1 MKKYSIKIFRETL
14 LISMLIF
21 CLCTIS
27 ASVSES
33 SASINNLSNDFFI
46 KNGYAN
52 TGAKN
57 IVAAI
62 YLDYRL
68 LDSVFESS
76 LLLVTIAG
84 VLHIAKS
91 EDSID

>member
-1 MKKYSIKIFRETL
+1 MKKSLIKILRETTL
-14 LISMLIF
+14 LSMLAF
-21 CLCTIS
+21 CLWALS
-27 ASVSES
+27 AAAAES
-33 SASINNLSNDFFI
+33 SGSISSISKDFFMG
-46 KNGYAN
+46 NGYMD
-52 TGAKN
+52 TGASN

-68 LDSVFESS
+68 LDSIFESS

-84 VLHIAKS
+84 VLHISKS

>member
-1 MKKYSIKIFRETL
+1 MKKTSIKILRETL
-14 LISMLIF
+14 LISMLLF
-21 CLCTIS
+21 CLWAIS
-27 ASVSES
+27 TSVSES
-33 SASINNLSNDFFI
+33 SVSINSLSKDFFI
-46 KNGYAN
+46 RNGYAN

-91 EDSID
+91 EGSID

>member
-1 MKKYSIKIFRETL
+1 MKKTSIRIFREVL
-14 LISMLIF
+14 LVSMLLF
-21 CLCTIS
+21 CIWTLS
-27 ASVSES
+27 ASVLES
-33 SASINNLSNDFFI
+33 SVSISSLSKDFFI
-46 KNGYAN
+46 RNGYAD

>member
-1 MKKYSIKIFRETL
+1 MKKSLISILREIT
-14 LISMLIF
+14 LISMLAF
-21 CLCTIS
+21 CLYTMSRSIA
-27 ASVSES
+27 ASSGVMNTTSK
-33 SASINNLSNDFFI
+33 DFFI
-46 KNGYAN
+46 NTGYEN
-52 TGAKN
+52 TGAQN

-84 VLHIAKS
+84 VLHLSKS
-91 EDSID
+91 GDYID